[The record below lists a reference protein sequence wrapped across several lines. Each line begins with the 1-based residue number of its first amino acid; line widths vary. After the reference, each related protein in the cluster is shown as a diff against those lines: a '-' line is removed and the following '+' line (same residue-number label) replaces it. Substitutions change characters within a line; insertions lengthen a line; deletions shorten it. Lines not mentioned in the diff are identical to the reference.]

1 MFFKKSFWHTYISTG
16 KIDFAGKQTSFR
28 RFPRFSRWRRLLSKA
43 AAAAAA
49 ALELWVRRRSEG
61 GGGGGQGELRKGA
74 FSRLSVDGRR
84 E

>member
-1 MFFKKSFWHTYISTG
+1 M
-16 KIDFAGKQTSFR
+16 DFAGKQTSFR

-49 ALELWVRRRSEG
+49 GSEG
-61 GGGGGQGELRKGA
+61 GGGGGQGELRKSA